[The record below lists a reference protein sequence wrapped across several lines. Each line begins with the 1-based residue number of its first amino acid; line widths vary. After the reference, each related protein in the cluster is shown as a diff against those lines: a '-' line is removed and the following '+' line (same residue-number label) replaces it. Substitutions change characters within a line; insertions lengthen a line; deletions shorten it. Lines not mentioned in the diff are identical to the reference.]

1 MNCLGEKELINIFL
15 AELPASQYMQNRF
28 FESDAEVLTCGNGKL
43 LFTTDEFSEEDF
55 FRTDNPFRLGYNLAV
70 ATISDI
76 LAVSGTPYAYA
87 HAVKVS
93 TSWDKDYVTQI
104 ARGISTVLKMCEI
117 GSIGG
122 DIGMAEK
129 WDYTGICLGFSSNP
143 LSRKG
148 AQTGDKIYLTGTV
161 GAGNIEAAFALYGHK
176 GLVRFGSQLV
186 KNYFSLRLNESKL
199 IGQWA
204 SCCIDTSDGALISLN
219 TLADLNRL
227 GYKVGNLPYH
237 NAAKMLCRLLHV
249 PKEILFMGECGE
261 YELLF
266 SVPPYQNEAFLES
279 ANSANLKFTLIGEFT
294 QTTDRLLSEDSKRW
308 DLKQCNISARD
319 YSSKRDYLDKLLD
332 FLQNESNKK

>member
-1 MNCLGEKELINIFL
+1 MNRLGEKELINIFL
-15 AELPASQYMQNRF
+15 AELPVSKYLQNRF
-28 FESDAEVLTCGNGKL
+28 FESDAEILTCGSGKM
-43 LFTTDEFSEEDF
+43 LFTTDEFSDEDF

-76 LAVSGTPYAYA
+76 LAVSGTPYAYS

-93 TSWDKDYVTQI
+93 TFWDKEFVTQM
-104 ARGISTVLKMCEI
+104 ARGIGAVLKMCDI

-143 LSRKG
+143 LSRNGGK
-148 AQTGDKIYLTGTV
+148 AGDKIYLTGTI

-176 GLVRFGSQLV
+176 GLVRLGSQLV
-186 KNYFSLRLNESKL
+186 KNYFSLRLKESKL

-204 SCCIDTSDGALISLN
+204 SCCIDTSDGVLIGLN
-219 TLADLNRL
+219 TLADLNGL
-227 GYKVGNLPYH
+227 GYKVENLPYH
-237 NAAKMLCRLLHV
+237 NSTKMLCRLLRV

-266 SVPPYQNEAFLES
+266 SVTPDKNDEFLKS
-279 ANSANLKFTLIGEFT
+279 AHAANLKFTLIGEFT
-294 QTTDRLLSEDSKRW
+294 QTTDRLLTEDGKRW
-308 DLKQCNISARD
+308 DLQQCNISARD
-319 YSSKRDYLDKLLD
+319 YSSKQDYLDKLLE
-332 FLQNESNKK
+332 FLQNDSNKE